1 LGGLRLAAHPTSKR
15 APSRVFVSRHLSEKL
30 KEADFYLQF
39 SEHTLHPMSQQVS
52 VSTAAI
58 ACASPSA
65 PSTVR
70 TGAPVQ
76 ATGLQGPR
84 RRIVYVSLYEAIA
97 IVVSSLIF
105 MAIGQEAGASS
116 VMAVAASAI
125 AICWNLS
132 FNYLFEKWEARQS
145 VKGRS
150 VLRRVVHAMGF
161 EGGIAAMLI
170 PLMAWWFDVSLWQ
183 AAVMEAGLLV
193 FFLVYTY
200 VFNWGFDRLFGLPA
214 SAQG

>member
-1 LGGLRLAAHPTSKR
+1 
-15 APSRVFVSRHLSEKL
+15 LSEKL

-52 VSTAAI
+52 VSTAA
-58 ACASPSA
+58 AAAASSSVSSA
-65 PSTVR
+65 SR
-70 TGAPVQ
+70 TSGSRQ
-76 ATGLQGPR
+76 ATGLQGPKR
-84 RRIVYVSLYEAIA
+84 RVIYVSLYEAIA
-97 IVVSSLIF
+97 IAVSSLIF
-105 MAIGQEAGASS
+105 MAIGQEAGASG

-125 AICWNLS
+125 AICWNLG

-150 VLRRVVHAMGF
+150 VLRRVVHAIGF

-170 PLMAWWFDVSLWQ
+170 PLMAWWFEVSLWQ

-193 FFLVYTY
+193 FFMVYTFA
-200 VFNWGFDRLFGLPA
+200 FNWAFDRIFGLPA

>member
-1 LGGLRLAAHPTSKR
+1 
-15 APSRVFVSRHLSEKL
+15 
-30 KEADFYLQF
+30 
-39 SEHTLHPMSQQVS
+39 MSQQVS

-58 ACASPSA
+58 AAASASPSV
-65 PSTVR
+65 S
-70 TGAPVQ
+70 GAAQ
-76 ATGLQGPR
+76 ATGLQGPKR
-84 RRIVYVSLYEAIA
+84 RVIYVCLYEAIA
-97 IVVSSLIF
+97 IAVSSLIF

-125 AICWNLS
+125 AICWNLG

-150 VLRRVVHAMGF
+150 VLRRVVHAIGF

-170 PLMAWWFDVSLWQ
+170 PLMAWWFDVSLWE

-193 FFLVYTY
+193 FFMVYTFA
-200 VFNWGFDRLFGLPA
+200 FNWAFDRLFGLPA